1 MFFTRNGCKRWYK
14 VDINACATNLVE
26 IEKKDKEINMDEVDN
41 EEWLHMS
48 SSTQGNN
55 IQIIKEDI
63 NHIWN

>member
-1 MFFTRNGCKRWYK
+1 
-14 VDINACATNLVE
+14 
-26 IEKKDKEINMDEVDN
+26 MDEVDN

-55 IQIIKEDI
+55 IQIINEDI